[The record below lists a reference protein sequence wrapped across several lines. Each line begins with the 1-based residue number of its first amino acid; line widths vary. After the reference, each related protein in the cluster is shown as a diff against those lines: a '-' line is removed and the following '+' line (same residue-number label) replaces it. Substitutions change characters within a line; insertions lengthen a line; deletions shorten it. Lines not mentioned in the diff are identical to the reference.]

1 MYRDLFNGWSSNVKH
16 LGRLGT
22 NHVIAAGAVV
32 GVLPF
37 WMSNEYYKAQEANP
51 FKFFAESF
59 SFKKNKQSVDL
70 FLNSIIATVKERLGL
85 VWSVRYAENVVCKTC
100 RILNPNGDNNR
111 WKDELI
117 LEFPLISR
125 DDTRDDNNSF
135 LISYVGGRRR
145 VFVGPLI
152 THWAYH
158 GVWMTNNML
167 YRQVERKLVT
177 EQRFNLNNLAF
188 GRTKS
193 FHAHHSF
200 YFFRLPW

>member
-22 NHVIAAGAVV
+22 NHVIAAAAVV

-85 VWSVRYAENVVCKTC
+85 V
-100 RILNPNGDNNR
+100 
-111 WKDELI
+111 
-117 LEFPLISR
+117 
-125 DDTRDDNNSF
+125 
-135 LISYVGGRRR
+135 
-145 VFVGPLI
+145 
-152 THWAYH
+152 
-158 GVWMTNNML
+158 
-167 YRQVERKLVT
+167 
-177 EQRFNLNNLAF
+177 
-188 GRTKS
+188 
-193 FHAHHSF
+193 
-200 YFFRLPW
+200 